1 MSKYQK
7 NYKERVIKDN
17 DSIICT
23 QRKPPK
29 NAHAYIEMYKLTK
42 TERFDKAM
50 IYDGAQHVSKKRA
63 KKFLFEKKKFIKF
76 FERNRESRERLYIV
90 ERYNMILYITLFD

>member
-17 DSIICT
+17 DPVICA

-29 NAHAYIEMYKLTK
+29 NANAYIEICN
-42 TERFDKAM
+42 KAIPS
-50 IYDGAQHVSKKRA
+50 IYEGAQLVSKKRA
-63 KKFLFEKKKFIKF
+63 KKFLFEHKKFIKLS
-76 FERNRESRERLYIV
+76 ERDHEHRERHYFVELY
-90 ERYNMILYITLFD
+90 NKILYITLFD

>member
-17 DSIICT
+17 CPIICT

-29 NAHAYIEMYKLTK
+29 IANAYIEMCN
-42 TERFDKAM
+42 KAFPS
-50 IYDGAQHVSKKRA
+50 ICEGAQHVSKKRA
-63 KKFLFEKKKFIKF
+63 KKFLFEHKKFIKLF
-76 FERNRESRERLYIV
+76 KRNYEHQERLYIV
-90 ERYNMILYITLFD
+90 EFYDTILYITLFD

>member
-29 NAHAYIEMYKLTK
+29 NAHTYIEMYQRKPPKNTI
-42 TERFDKAM
+42 A
-50 IYDGAQHVSKKRA
+50 YVGAQCISKKRA
-63 KKFLFEKKKFIKF
+63 KKFLFEHKKFMKLS
-76 FERNRESRERLYIV
+76 ERDHEHRERRYFV
-90 ERYNMILYITLFD
+90 EFYDTILYITLFD